1 MGPAPRV
8 ALSSRCLTELT
19 PSSSDH
25 RTGLSRSL
33 VALRQAAGLR
43 QVDVVARTA
52 LSQAQLSRIEQ
63 GKSLPTEEETE
74 QLARLYAADPT
85 RTDELLR
92 MARDAR
98 ASIRDSRLV
107 VQRGHTLAMQQR
119 WRHIEGNAR
128 LVRSYQPALVLGVLQ
143 TSAYATVVLE
153 QPENSAVVR
162 DRLQRHERLLAEPDR
177 EHILIQT
184 EGSLR
189 LCVGSTAVM
198 ADQIESLA
206 QAISRPNVQLGI
218 IPASRAVDVVAGTGF
233 HIYDE
238 RAVVVGLE
246 VAAAHLTDAADIRHF
261 RGLFDRLA
269 AVAVWSGQARDLLI
283 GLVDDYRREAE
294 LNGWT
299 SR

>member
-1 MGPAPRV
+1 M
-8 ALSSRCLTELT
+8 
-19 PSSSDH
+19 
-25 RTGLSRSL
+25 
-33 VALRQAAGLR
+33 
-43 QVDVVARTA
+43 
-52 LSQAQLSRIEQ
+52 
-63 GKSLPTEEETE
+63 
-74 QLARLYAADPT
+74 
-85 RTDELLR
+85 
-92 MARDAR
+92 
-98 ASIRDSRLV
+98 
-107 VQRGHTLAMQQR
+107 
-119 WRHIEGNAR
+119 
-128 LVRSYQPALVLGVLQ
+128 RSYQPALVLGVLQ
-143 TSAYATVVLE
+143 TSAYAIVVLE
-153 QPENSAVVR
+153 QPEDSAVVR

-206 QAISRPNVQLGI
+206 RAISRPNVLGI

-283 GLVDDYRREAE
+283 RVADDYRREADWA
-294 LNGWT
+294 GG
-299 SR
+299 R